1 MQNKSEEIWMYIK
14 FPKLSLEAITMNYS
28 KDFTNKPLVV
38 IDTHKNKRKIIAYN
52 NLSKDYGIDKTIS
65 LSTALAMCPDLIIK
79 ERNSSQEKKLL
90 NNLAIIGYQ
99 FTADITIENHALCLE
114 ISKSKRLFRGYNNL
128 LCLIHEKIS
137 LHKIF
142 AINGFGINPLIAK
155 ILCKNKFQKN
165 LPNLNNVYK
174 ELNKIPAIKITDN
187 LNTRKIFSQLGI
199 QSIKDLTDIPI
210 SLLSERF
217 NSDLISNLE
226 ILLNKKQ
233 QILCKFKPSK
243 TFHDEIQYIN
253 GLTNKESLIFP
264 MKSLLKSLNEYLI
277 AIHCRCSQIIWKFT
291 TPLNVNITMKIK
303 LSRSKNDWSELLNL
317 SRIKLDNIN
326 LPKVVEKVSLYC
338 ADLIEDKKINN
349 EIFNDNKNK
358 SQYKGNL
365 VDSIVA
371 KVGEKALFTL
381 LTKNEHIPEKA
392 GSITKFDMKQFF
404 EQQTTE
410 NTRPLWLLKT
420 PNPIKFLNGKLYF
433 KSPITILSGPER
445 INDNWWENNQQLD
458 YYIARDEE
466 GTNYWIY
473 KSGVKWFIHGI
484 FS

>member
-65 LSTALAMCPDLIIK
+65 LSTALAICPDLIIK

-99 FTADITIENHALCLE
+99 FTSDITIENHALCLE

-155 ILCKNKFQKN
+155 ILCKNKFQKF
-165 LPNLNNVYK
+165 LPNLNNVYE

-199 QSIKDLTDIPI
+199 QSIKDLIDIPI

-217 NSDLISNLE
+217 DSDLISNLE

-233 QILCKFKPSK
+233 QILYKFKPSK

-277 AIHCRCSQIIWKFT
+277 AIHCRCSQIIWEFT

-392 GSITKFDMKQFF
+392 GSIKKFDMKQFF

>member
-199 QSIKDLTDIPI
+199 QSIKDLIDIPI

-317 SRIKLDNIN
+317 SQIKLDNIN

-338 ADLIEDKKINN
+338 ADLIQDKKINN

>member
-199 QSIKDLTDIPI
+199 QSIKDLIDIPI

-277 AIHCRCSQIIWKFT
+277 AIHCRCSQIIWEFT

-303 LSRSKNDWSELLNL
+303 LSRSKNDWSELLIL
-317 SRIKLDNIN
+317 SRIKLGNIN

>member
-1 MQNKSEEIWMYIK
+1 MQNKFEEIWMYIK
-14 FPKLSLEAITMNYS
+14 FPKLSLEAITINYS

-65 LSTALAMCPDLIIK
+65 LSTALAICPNLIIK

-199 QSIKDLTDIPI
+199 QSIKDLIDIPI

-217 NSDLISNLE
+217 DSDLISNLE

-277 AIHCRCSQIIWKFT
+277 AIHCRCSQIIWEFT

-338 ADLIEDKKINN
+338 TDLIEDKKINN
-349 EIFNDNKNK
+349 AIFNDNKNK

-381 LTKNEHIPEKA
+381 LTKNEHIPKKA

>member
-137 LHKIF
+137 LYKIF

-217 NSDLISNLE
+217 DSDLISNLE

-264 MKSLLKSLNEYLI
+264 MKSLLKNLNEYLI
-277 AIHCRCSQIIWKFT
+277 AIHCRCSQIIWEFT

>member
-155 ILCKNKFQKN
+155 ILCKNKFQKF

-199 QSIKDLTDIPI
+199 QSIKDLIDIPI

-217 NSDLISNLE
+217 DSDLISNLE

-233 QILCKFKPSK
+233 QILYKFKPSK

-277 AIHCRCSQIIWKFT
+277 AIHCRCSQIIWEFT

-338 ADLIEDKKINN
+338 ADLIQDKKINN

>member
-65 LSTALAMCPDLIIK
+65 LSTALAICPDLIIK

-199 QSIKDLTDIPI
+199 QSIKDLIDIPI

-217 NSDLISNLE
+217 DSDLISNLE

-233 QILCKFKPSK
+233 QILYKFKPSK

-277 AIHCRCSQIIWKFT
+277 AIHCRCSQIIWEFT

-371 KVGEKALFTL
+371 KVGEKALFTI
-381 LTKNEHIPEKA
+381 LTKNEHIPKKA

>member
-65 LSTALAMCPDLIIK
+65 LSTALAICPDLIIK

-114 ISKSKRLFRGYNNL
+114 ISKSKRLFRGYSNL

-199 QSIKDLTDIPI
+199 QSIKDLIDIPI

-217 NSDLISNLE
+217 DSDLISNLE

-233 QILCKFKPSK
+233 QILYKFKPSK

-277 AIHCRCSQIIWKFT
+277 AIHCRCSQIIWEFT

>member
-90 NNLAIIGYQ
+90 NNLAVIGYQ

-155 ILCKNKFQKN
+155 ILCKNKFQKF
-165 LPNLNNVYK
+165 LPNINNVYK

-199 QSIKDLTDIPI
+199 QSIKDLIDIPI

-217 NSDLISNLE
+217 DSDLISNLE

-233 QILCKFKPSK
+233 QILYKFKPSK

-392 GSITKFDMKQFF
+392 GSNTKFDMKQFF

>member
-199 QSIKDLTDIPI
+199 QSIKDLIDIPI

-233 QILCKFKPSK
+233 QILYKFKPSK

-277 AIHCRCSQIIWKFT
+277 AIHCRCSQIIWEFT

-303 LSRSKNDWSELLNL
+303 LSRSKNDWRELLNL

-338 ADLIEDKKINN
+338 ADLVQDKKINN

-381 LTKNEHIPEKA
+381 LTKNEHIPKKA

>member
-199 QSIKDLTDIPI
+199 QSIKDLIDIPI

-217 NSDLISNLE
+217 DSDLISNLE

-233 QILCKFKPSK
+233 QILYKFKPSR

-277 AIHCRCSQIIWKFT
+277 AIHCRCSQIIWEFT

>member
-38 IDTHKNKRKIIAYN
+38 IDIHKNKRKIIAYN

-65 LSTALAMCPDLIIK
+65 LSTALAICPNLIIK

-199 QSIKDLTDIPI
+199 QSIKDLIDIPI

-217 NSDLISNLE
+217 DSDLISNLE

-277 AIHCRCSQIIWKFT
+277 AIHCRCSQIIWEFT

-338 ADLIEDKKINN
+338 ADLVQDKKINN

-381 LTKNEHIPEKA
+381 LTKNEHIPKKA

>member
-199 QSIKDLTDIPI
+199 QSIKDLIDIPI

-217 NSDLISNLE
+217 DSDLISNLE

-233 QILCKFKPSK
+233 QILYKFKPSK

-277 AIHCRCSQIIWKFT
+277 AIHCRCSQIIWEFT

-326 LPKVVEKVSLYC
+326 LPKVVEKISLYC

>member
-65 LSTALAMCPDLIIK
+65 LSTALAICPDLIIK

-137 LHKIF
+137 IHKIF

-174 ELNKIPAIKITDN
+174 ELNEIPAIKITDN

-199 QSIKDLTDIPI
+199 QSIKDLIDIPI

-226 ILLNKKQ
+226 ILLNKKHQ
-233 QILCKFKPSK
+233 VLCKFKPSK

-253 GLTNKESLIFP
+253 ALTNKESLIFP

-277 AIHCRCSQIIWKFT
+277 AIHCRCSQIIWEFT

-433 KSPITILSGPER
+433 KSSITILSGPER

>member
-199 QSIKDLTDIPI
+199 QSIKDLIDIPI

-217 NSDLISNLE
+217 DSDLISNLE

-233 QILCKFKPSK
+233 QILYKFKPSK

-277 AIHCRCSQIIWKFT
+277 AIHCRCSQIIWEFT

-338 ADLIEDKKINN
+338 ADLIQDKKINN

>member
-65 LSTALAMCPDLIIK
+65 LSTALAICPDLIIK

-155 ILCKNKFQKN
+155 ILCKNKFQKF

-199 QSIKDLTDIPI
+199 QSIKDLIDIPI

-233 QILCKFKPSK
+233 QILYKFKPSK

>member
-65 LSTALAMCPDLIIK
+65 LSTALAMCPDLVIK

-199 QSIKDLTDIPI
+199 QSIKDLIDIPI

-233 QILCKFKPSK
+233 QILYKFKPSK

-264 MKSLLKSLNEYLI
+264 MKLLLKSLNEYLI
-277 AIHCRCSQIIWKFT
+277 AIHCRCSQIIWEFT

-326 LPKVVEKVSLYC
+326 LPRVVEKVSLYC

-371 KVGEKALFTL
+371 KIGEKALFTL

>member
-199 QSIKDLTDIPI
+199 QSIKDLIDIPI

-217 NSDLISNLE
+217 DSDLISNLE

-277 AIHCRCSQIIWKFT
+277 AIHCRCSQIIWEFT

>member
-65 LSTALAMCPDLIIK
+65 LSTALAICPDLIIK

-155 ILCKNKFQKN
+155 ILCKNKFQKF

-199 QSIKDLTDIPI
+199 QSIKDLIDIPI

-277 AIHCRCSQIIWKFT
+277 AIHCRCSQIIWEFT

>member
-199 QSIKDLTDIPI
+199 QSIKDLIDIPI

-233 QILCKFKPSK
+233 QILYKFKPSK

-277 AIHCRCSQIIWKFT
+277 AIHCRCSQIIWEFT

-381 LTKNEHIPEKA
+381 LTKNEHIPKKA
-392 GSITKFDMKQFF
+392 GSITKFDMEQFF

-420 PNPIKFLNGKLYF
+420 PNPFKFLNGKLYF

-458 YYIARDEE
+458 YYIAREEE

>member
-65 LSTALAMCPDLIIK
+65 LSTALAICPDLIIK

-199 QSIKDLTDIPI
+199 QSIKDLIDIPI

-264 MKSLLKSLNEYLI
+264 MKSLLKSLNEYLT

-338 ADLIEDKKINN
+338 ADLIQDKKINN

-381 LTKNEHIPEKA
+381 LTKNEHIPKKA

>member
-1 MQNKSEEIWMYIK
+1 MQNKSKEIWMYIK

-65 LSTALAMCPDLIIK
+65 LSTALAICPDLIIK

-155 ILCKNKFQKN
+155 ILCKNKFQKF

-199 QSIKDLTDIPI
+199 QSIKDLIDIPI

-217 NSDLISNLE
+217 DSDLISNLE

-233 QILCKFKPSK
+233 QILYKFKPSK

-277 AIHCRCSQIIWKFT
+277 AIHCRCSQIIWEFT

-338 ADLIEDKKINN
+338 ADLIQDKKINN

>member
-65 LSTALAMCPDLIIK
+65 LSTALAICPDLIIK

-199 QSIKDLTDIPI
+199 QSIKDLIDIPI

-217 NSDLISNLE
+217 DSDLISNLE

-233 QILCKFKPSK
+233 QILYKFKPSK

-277 AIHCRCSQIIWKFT
+277 AIHCRCSQIIWEFT

-381 LTKNEHIPEKA
+381 LTKNEHIPKKA

>member
-199 QSIKDLTDIPI
+199 QSIKDLIDIPI

-217 NSDLISNLE
+217 DSDLISNLE

-338 ADLIEDKKINN
+338 ADLIQDKKINN

>member
-79 ERNSSQEKKLL
+79 ERNSLQEKKLL

-199 QSIKDLTDIPI
+199 QSIKDLIDIPI

-217 NSDLISNLE
+217 DSDLISNLE

-233 QILCKFKPSK
+233 QILYKFKPSK

-277 AIHCRCSQIIWKFT
+277 AIHCRCSQIIWEFT

-326 LPKVVEKVSLYC
+326 LPKVVEKISLYC

>member
-14 FPKLSLEAITMNYS
+14 FPKLSLEAITINYS

-137 LHKIF
+137 LYKIF

-187 LNTRKIFSQLGI
+187 LNARKIFPLLGI
-199 QSIKDLTDIPI
+199 QSIKDLIDIPI

-233 QILCKFKPSK
+233 QILCRFKPSK

-277 AIHCRCSQIIWKFT
+277 AIHCRCSQIIWEFT

>member
-199 QSIKDLTDIPI
+199 QSIKDLIDIPI

-264 MKSLLKSLNEYLI
+264 MKSLLKSLNEYLT

-381 LTKNEHIPEKA
+381 LTKNEHIPKKA

>member
-65 LSTALAMCPDLIIK
+65 LSTALAICPDLIIK
-79 ERNSSQEKKLL
+79 ERNSLQEKKLL

-199 QSIKDLTDIPI
+199 QSIKDLIDIPI

-217 NSDLISNLE
+217 DSDLISNLE

-233 QILCKFKPSK
+233 QILYKFKPSK

-277 AIHCRCSQIIWKFT
+277 AIHCRCSQIIWEFT

-326 LPKVVEKVSLYC
+326 LPKVIEKVSLYC

>member
-65 LSTALAMCPDLIIK
+65 LSTALAICPDLIIK

-155 ILCKNKFQKN
+155 ILCKNKFQKF

-199 QSIKDLTDIPI
+199 QSIKDLIDIPI

-217 NSDLISNLE
+217 DSDLISNLE

-233 QILCKFKPSK
+233 QILYKFKPSK

-277 AIHCRCSQIIWKFT
+277 AIHCRCSQIIWEFT

-338 ADLIEDKKINN
+338 ADLIQDKKINN

>member
-65 LSTALAMCPDLIIK
+65 LSTALAICPDLIIK

-155 ILCKNKFQKN
+155 ILCKNKFQKF
-165 LPNLNNVYK
+165 LPNLNNVYE

-199 QSIKDLTDIPI
+199 QSIKDLIDIPI

-233 QILCKFKPSK
+233 QILYKFKPSK

-277 AIHCRCSQIIWKFT
+277 AIHCRCSQIIWEFT

>member
-199 QSIKDLTDIPI
+199 QSIKDLIDIPI

-217 NSDLISNLE
+217 DSDLISNLE

-233 QILCKFKPSK
+233 QILYKFKPSK

-277 AIHCRCSQIIWKFT
+277 AIHCRCSQIIWEFT

>member
-199 QSIKDLTDIPI
+199 QSIKDLIDIPI

-233 QILCKFKPSK
+233 QILCRFKPSK

-277 AIHCRCSQIIWKFT
+277 AIHCRCSQIIWEFT

>member
-65 LSTALAMCPDLIIK
+65 LSTALAICPDLIIK

-155 ILCKNKFQKN
+155 ILCKNKFQKF
-165 LPNLNNVYK
+165 LPNLNNVYE

-199 QSIKDLTDIPI
+199 QSIKDLIDIPI

-226 ILLNKKQ
+226 IFLNKKQ

-277 AIHCRCSQIIWKFT
+277 AIHCRCSQIIWEFT
-291 TPLNVNITMKIK
+291 TPLNINITMKIK

-338 ADLIEDKKINN
+338 TDLIEDKKINN
-349 EIFNDNKNK
+349 AIFNDNKNK

>member
-137 LHKIF
+137 LYKIF

-199 QSIKDLTDIPI
+199 QSIKDLIDIPI

-277 AIHCRCSQIIWKFT
+277 AIHCRCSQIIWEFT

>member
-65 LSTALAMCPDLIIK
+65 LSTALAICPDLIIK

-155 ILCKNKFQKN
+155 ILCKNKFQKF

-199 QSIKDLTDIPI
+199 QSIKDLIDIPI

-277 AIHCRCSQIIWKFT
+277 AIHCRCSEIIWEFT

>member
-38 IDTHKNKRKIIAYN
+38 IDIHKNKRKIIAYN

-128 LCLIHEKIS
+128 LCLIHKKIS

-155 ILCKNKFQKN
+155 ILCKNKFQKF

-174 ELNKIPAIKITDN
+174 ELNKIPALKITDN

-199 QSIKDLTDIPI
+199 QSIKDLIDIPI

-217 NSDLISNLE
+217 DSDLISNLE

>member
-1 MQNKSEEIWMYIK
+1 MQNKSGEIWMYIK

-65 LSTALAMCPDLIIK
+65 LSTALAICPDLIIK

-199 QSIKDLTDIPI
+199 QSIKDLIDIPI

-264 MKSLLKSLNEYLI
+264 MKSLLKSLNEYLT

-338 ADLIEDKKINN
+338 ADLIQDKKINN

-381 LTKNEHIPEKA
+381 LTKNEHIPKKA

>member
-199 QSIKDLTDIPI
+199 QSIKDLIDIPI

>member
-79 ERNSSQEKKLL
+79 ERNSLQEKKLL

-199 QSIKDLTDIPI
+199 QSIKDLIDIPI

-233 QILCKFKPSK
+233 QILYKFKPSK

-277 AIHCRCSQIIWKFT
+277 AIHCRCSQIIWEFT

-326 LPKVVEKVSLYC
+326 LPKVVEKISLYC

>member
-65 LSTALAMCPDLIIK
+65 LSTALAICPDLIIK

-199 QSIKDLTDIPI
+199 QSIKDLIDIPI

-277 AIHCRCSQIIWKFT
+277 AIHCRCSQIIWEFT
-291 TPLNVNITMKIK
+291 TPLNINITMKIK

-326 LPKVVEKVSLYC
+326 LPKVIEKVSLYC